1 MSISVKEF
9 KEIQEK
15 VQFANILNS
24 MKGDGWKADIPL
36 IQTQLQPG
44 LDILLDKDTVGEIN
58 KTLVPYIKKVNR
70 KLLKAVKDVEKGT
83 IAKLGEVEGLLDEMY
98 ERFPYLNPDY
108 VAPTLPEKL
117 PAPEEK

>member
-70 KLLKAVKDVEKGT
+70 KLLRLLKTLRRAQLLNLVKWKDCLMKCMNAFLT
-83 IAKLGEVEGLLDEMY
+83 
-98 ERFPYLNPDY
+98 
-108 VAPTLPEKL
+108 
-117 PAPEEK
+117 